1 MTEDNN
7 PKPTKKTSAVPLRKE
22 TVRVTL
28 KANPSDRA
36 HASAAGTPPEPA
48 PTIAL
53 KSPSPTVPAVP
64 PPVSLPPKAP
74 QMPSLPTVKL
84 QSSAQAPNP
93 VAAPTVAAS
102 TFAGAEN
109 LVPPPKPSTLKIA
122 TPDFAAPLNP
132 DAEVPEP
139 APTVG
144 LATPGT
150 PPPVGAASQPLPKAT
165 VQIQPTQ
172 AMSVPGLGD
181 GVPQMTTVSAENLEE
196 AAADRAESTN
206 TLFSIVALVAAV
218 ILLGLQLGTAN
229 VWVNDDT
236 IDNPGWGRLFD

>member
-1 MTEDNN
+1 MTEDNS

-36 HASAAGTPPEPA
+36 HADATGAPPEPA

-53 KSPSPTVPAVP
+53 KSPSSSVPAVP
-64 PPVSLPPKAP
+64 PPTALPPQAP
-74 QMPSLPTVKL
+74 KIPQSPPTVKL
-84 QSSAQAPNP
+84 QSSGQAPNP

-122 TPDFAAPLNP
+122 TPDFTEPLNS
-132 DAEVPEP
+132 DAEVPDP

-150 PPPVGAASQPLPKAT
+150 PPPVGASSQPLPKAT
-165 VQIQPTQ
+165 VQITQ
-172 AMSVPGLGD
+172 AMSVPD
-181 GVPQMTTVSAENLEE
+181 VAAGVAQFTTAKADDLED

-206 TLFSIVALVAAV
+206 TAFSIVALVAAV